1 MSSILTIYLASIILI
16 RVFYKVIQPVIT
28 ICGLMRII
36 METSFYSF
44 VNGNQIL
51 FYYMADEYN
60 IEFISRMMIIPYRS
74 L

>member
-1 MSSILTIYLASIILI
+1 
-16 RVFYKVIQPVIT
+16 
-28 ICGLMRII
+28 MRII